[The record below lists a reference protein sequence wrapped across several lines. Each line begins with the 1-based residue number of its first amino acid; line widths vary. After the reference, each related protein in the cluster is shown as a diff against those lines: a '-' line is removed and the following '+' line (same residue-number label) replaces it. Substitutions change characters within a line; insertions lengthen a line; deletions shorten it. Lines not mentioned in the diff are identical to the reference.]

1 MELLIF
7 LNNYVPLKVNMI

>member
-7 LNNYVPLKVNMI
+7 LNTSKR